1 LFYEVDKDALALL
14 RAMKDYHEHHNPDT
28 PFSEGT
34 LLAPDLAA
42 EHTRL
47 EPDTLRYERAVGYL
61 VREDALV
68 WEEGVGTVVGVD
80 FYKVTQR
87 GLELLEQP

>member
-1 LFYEVDKDALALL
+1 
-14 RAMKDYHEHHNPDT
+14 
-28 PFSEGT
+28 
-34 LLAPDLAA
+34 
-42 EHTRL
+42 
-47 EPDTLRYERAVGYL
+47 VGYL